1 MAGDVQGRSAAR
13 ETHHTWDQGSITPG
27 IREPSHL
34 GIRKTSHLGI
44 RDVAALVA
52 QVWQPVSAARE
63 ALAVVSVPLAL
74 QCARRALLAR
84 P

>member
-1 MAGDVQGRSAAR
+1 MFRAGQQQGK
-13 ETHHTWDQGSITPG
+13 HITPG
-27 IREPSHL
+27 IRE
-34 GIRKTSHLGI
+34 TSHLGI
-44 RDVAALVA
+44 RDMAALVA

-63 ALAVVSVPLAL
+63 ALAMVSVPLAL

>member
-1 MAGDVQGRSAAR
+1 MVRAGQQQGKPI
-13 ETHHTWDQGSITPG
+13 TPGNQGTITPG
-27 IREPSHL
+27 IREP
-34 GIRKTSHLGI
+34 SHLGI

-63 ALAVVSVPLAL
+63 ALAVVSVPLAV
-74 QCARRALLAR
+74 QCARRALLAQ